1 VSDEYYDYFVIAVDL
16 DSNES
21 SPTDVVS
28 SRGAFFDRDLLV
40 VIAPPTGIVAD
51 TGVAMSKYRYFLS
64 DVRHDYLLIED
75 QQFPIEELGQYC
87 SIMWINDGFARV
99 SGSLPALDWVS
110 DLGTN
115 LFICGTFVGESLGDY
130 STKWFGFDSSQ
141 EVRDNDFIRAEGEAP
156 WPDAVLDTT
165 IGSLYNAWGDSPNL
179 LAVHYFDHDPQASSP
194 VYRFVSIDMDDAAYN
209 QPCGLYADTDSSR
222 FVLLGFPIFHI
233 DADSGRA
240 LMNHVADLF
249 GIPRNVAGDVN
260 DDSRYTLVDCAMM
273 LKVLYWDYPMPNDPN
288 RFDVNNDCVFDIVD
302 VISLLTYIY
311 LGGAP
316 PTYGCI
322 ESR

>member
-1 VSDEYYDYFVIAVDL
+1 MSDNYYDYFVKTFDS

-40 VIAPPTGIVAD
+40 VIAPPTGITD

-64 DVRHDYLLIED
+64 DVRYDYMLND
-75 QQFPIEELGQYC
+75 GQQFPIEELGQYR
-87 SIMWINDGFARV
+87 SIMWINDGFTRV
-99 SGSLPALDWVS
+99 GSSLPALDWVS
-110 DLGTN
+110 DFGTN
-115 LFICGTFVGESLGDY
+115 LFICGTFVGGSLGSY
-130 STKWFGFDSSQ
+130 SSDWFGSDSSH
-141 EVRDNDFIRAEGEAP
+141 EVRNNYFVQAAGEDT
-156 WPDAVLDTT
+156 WPDAVVDSA
-165 IGSLYNAWGDSPNL
+165 IGSLYNAWGDKPYL
-179 LAVHYFDHDPQASSP
+179 LAVNYSHYDPLISSP
-194 VYRFVSIDMDDAAYN
+194 IYRYISIDPGDASHN
-209 QPCGLYADTDSSR
+209 QPCGLYGEVDSLK

-233 DADSGRA
+233 DDDSGRA
-240 LMNHVADLF
+240 MINSVANLF
-249 GIPRNVAGDVN
+249 GVPRNVAGDVN

-311 LGGAP
+311 LGGAS

-322 ESR
+322 ESS